1 VLYAVEPSLP
11 LMLAMGFFA
20 LAALSIAL
28 IRMERVVMVRAPV
41 TLASIFSGVAF
52 IRSRPV
58 ILGTISLDLFA
69 VLLGGVTALLPIFA
83 KDVLNTG
90 PWGLG
95 MLRSSPAIGGLLMS
109 LVLTRIELR
118 SRIGVKM
125 FAAVIVFG
133 LATIVFSASTNLI
146 LSCLALVTLGAAD
159 NVSVVIRNSLV
170 LLSTPDEMRGRVN
183 AVNSL
188 FIGTSNQL
196 GEFESG
202 ITAALIGSVPAVLVG
217 GIGTIAIA
225 LLWMRLFPALRQMDQ
240 FEAPPA
246 AGTG

>member
-1 VLYAVEPSLP
+1 VLYAIEPGLP
-11 LMLAMGFFA
+11 LGLAAFVFL
-20 LAALSIAL
+20 LAALAVGMIQV
-28 IRMERVVMVRAPV
+28 ERAPQARTPV

-83 KDVLNTG
+83 KDVLDTG

-95 MLRSSPAIGGLLMS
+95 ILRSSPAIGGLLMS
-109 LVLTRIELR
+109 MVLMRLELK
-118 SRIGVKM
+118 SRIGLKM

-133 LATIVFSASTNLI
+133 LATIVFAASTDLV

-170 LLSTPDEMRGRVN
+170 LLATPDEMRGRVN

-202 ITAALIGSVPAVLVG
+202 MVAGLLGAVPAGIIG
-217 GIGTIAIA
+217 GIGTVLVAV
-225 LLWMRLFPALRQMDQ
+225 LWMRLFPALRRADS
-240 FEAPPA
+240 F
-246 AGTG
+246 TT